1 LPIEEKGGGSENS
14 PSASGG
20 NVGVTIIRLALWLFA
35 LGGTFAVHQ
44 QIPSAPAVSGEEVF
58 LPKPELAKLGAM
70 GFEAV
75 LSDYYWIQAIYKV
88 GATRERPGQYAP
100 YISKIIDVVTTLDPY
115 VGHPYRFGAI
125 WLTDSKESVRRGNE
139 MLRRGIEYHPDD
151 WRNYFYLGYNLFYYL
166 NENEAAARA
175 LEQCAKL
182 EGSPQYLPR
191 LVARLRSE
199 NADLESSAI
208 FLSQLV
214 QSSESEDAAA
224 VYQGALDEIDVEIK
238 ARYLDRAR
246 ESYKELYGRDI
257 VTIIDLLSGDHPMLA
272 KLPPPEPQDF
282 PSALRKGDRWYL
294 NPKTGQITSTYYDRR
309 YRVNTRARGEEW
321 EEDSPSEQDS
331 RETI

>member
-1 LPIEEKGGGSENS
+1 
-14 PSASGG
+14 
-20 NVGVTIIRLALWLFA
+20 VGVTIIRLALWLFA
-35 LGGTFAVHQ
+35 LGGTFVAHQ
-44 QIPSAPAVSGEEVF
+44 QLPSAPTSSREEVF
-58 LPKPELAKLGAM
+58 LPRPELAKLAAM

-88 GATRERPGQYAP
+88 GATRDRPDEYAP

-125 WLTDSKESVRRGNE
+125 WLTDSKQSVRRGNE

-166 NENEAAARA
+166 NENEAAADV

-199 NADLESSAI
+199 NADIEASAI

-214 QSSESEDAAA
+214 QSSESDDAAA

-246 ESYKELYGRDI
+246 EAYRQLYARDI
-257 VTIIDLLSGDHPMLA
+257 RSIDDLVSGDHPVLA
-272 KLPPPEPQDF
+272 ELPPPEPQDL
-282 PSALRKGDRWYL
+282 PPALRKGDRWFID
-294 NPKTGQITSTYYDRR
+294 PKTGQITSTYYSRR
-309 YRVNTRARGEEW
+309 YRVNSRARGEQW
-321 EEDSPSEQDS
+321 EVDSPAEPSAE
-331 RETI
+331 ETI